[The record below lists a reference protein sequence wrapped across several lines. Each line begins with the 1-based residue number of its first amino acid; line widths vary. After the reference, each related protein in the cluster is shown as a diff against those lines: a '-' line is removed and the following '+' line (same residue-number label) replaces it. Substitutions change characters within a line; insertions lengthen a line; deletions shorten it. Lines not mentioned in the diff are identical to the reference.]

1 MAYTRAGMK
10 AVDKYV
16 KENYTRLNIKIPKAQ
31 DEAVRA
37 HAQHKG
43 QSVNAL
49 VNDLLRADMG
59 VSEEDWKAKSAGEGV
74 EE

>member
-31 DEAVRA
+31 EAAVRA

-59 VSEEDWKAKSAGEGV
+59 VSEADWKAKSAEAL

>member
-16 KENYTRLNIKIPKAQ
+16 KENYARLNIKVPKAQ
-31 DEAVRA
+31 ETAIKA
-37 HAQHKG
+37 HAESKG
-43 QSVNAL
+43 QSVNGL
-49 VNDLLRADMG
+49 VNELLRADMG
-59 VSEEDWKAKSAGEGV
+59 VSEADWKAKPAEPL